1 MINLE
6 CTHFLN
12 GPYSKIVGFID
23 FNGNHL
29 KMMNVPYFI
38 SSIGKRL
45 DKKGK
50 VNFKIY
56 DVTMRSTEN
65 YNKHIPKHLKHI

>member
-1 MINLE
+1 
-6 CTHFLN
+6 
-12 GPYSKIVGFID
+12 
-23 FNGNHL
+23 
-29 KMMNVPYFI
+29 MMNVPYFI

-56 DVTMRSTEN
+56 DVTMWNTEN
-65 YNKHIPKHLKHI
+65 YNKHILKHLKHI